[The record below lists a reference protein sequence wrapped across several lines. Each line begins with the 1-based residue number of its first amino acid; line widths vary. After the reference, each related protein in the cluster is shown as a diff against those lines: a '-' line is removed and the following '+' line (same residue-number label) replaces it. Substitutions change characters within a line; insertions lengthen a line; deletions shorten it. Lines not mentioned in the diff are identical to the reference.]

1 MSRSPYSSLQA
12 NAVYDGPHGAEY
24 RTDSAGRVVHW
35 KAEAHQ
41 TPKDAQ
47 LRNQKAQ
54 YTLEGK
60 GPGFEH
66 AGHLLANQHGGAGEK
81 YNLVPMNAHVNTVD
95 YKAFETETTHLLSD
109 GSRVFLNGS
118 VSYSISPEL
127 NGVNQPE
134 AFMAE
139 RTTVSPDGK
148 QTDREYVS
156 WSNLDMREFETAGNA
171 ESESLMNQF
180 ANPGAVAY
188 DEEKDLILDENTGG
202 VLSEAEAPAAVPGA
216 AMAGTAA
223 LSSGETP
230 TAASPACTENEQMAL
245 AL

>member
-1 MSRSPYSSLQA
+1 MERLDIQRNCA
-12 NAVYDGPHGAEY
+12 NRLHRVRVKEY
-24 RTDSAGRVVHW
+24 A
-35 KAEAHQ
+35 
-41 TPKDAQ
+41 
-47 LRNQKAQ
+47 
-54 YTLEGK
+54 
-60 GPGFEH
+60 
-66 AGHLLANQHGGAGEK
+66 
-81 YNLVPMNAHVNTVD
+81 
-95 YKAFETETTHLLSD
+95 
-109 GSRVFLNGS
+109 
-118 VSYSISPEL
+118 
-127 NGVNQPE
+127 

-202 VLSEAEAPAAVPGA
+202 VLSEAEAPAAVPDA
-216 AMAGTAA
+216 AMASTAA

-230 TAASPACTENEQMAL
+230 TAASPACAENEQMAL
-245 AL
+245 TL

>member
-188 DEEKDLILDENTGG
+188 DEEKDLILNENTGG
-202 VLSEAEAPAAVPGA
+202 VLSEAEAPAAVPDA

-230 TAASPACTENEQMAL
+230 TAASPACAENEQMAL
-245 AL
+245 TL

>member
-81 YNLVPMNAHVNTVD
+81 YNLVPMN
-95 YKAFETETTHLLSD
+95 
-109 GSRVFLNGS
+109 
-118 VSYSISPEL
+118 SYSISPEL

-202 VLSEAEAPAAVPGA
+202 VLSEAEAPAAVPDA

-230 TAASPACTENEQMAL
+230 MAASPACAENEQMAL
-245 AL
+245 TL